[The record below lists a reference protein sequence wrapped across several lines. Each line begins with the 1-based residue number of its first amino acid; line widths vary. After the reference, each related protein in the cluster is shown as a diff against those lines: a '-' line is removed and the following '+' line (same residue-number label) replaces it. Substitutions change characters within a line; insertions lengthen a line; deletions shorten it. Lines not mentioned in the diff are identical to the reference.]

1 MILRILKSNHQVNYL
16 FLVLFGVA
24 FWSGSLIK
32 PELYPFYEGEGGN
45 ILFYPIHNLL
55 ENFALA
61 NVIVSLV
68 LVLTLAV
75 FIQQINNRYSVI
87 QERSKLPALTFVIMV
102 GGLMGVHTLHPVFFA
117 GIFLVLAIYRLFS
130 AFDQT
135 KPYSASFDSGFLLGI
150 GSLFYFNLLILL
162 PAFIMGIGVLGR
174 EIRWRVFAIQF
185 IGVLLP
191 FIFGLSFSVFTDS
204 FLEIIKVYEQNIVT
218 PNNYLKANFIL
229 QAYLGCLILLFII
242 GNIVIV
248 RYYDTKKISS
258 RKFISVFFLIFVFS
272 TAGFIFVPS
281 TSQEMLIIIFIPVS
295 YLVSNLLTDFKRRFW
310 SNLILLFLLAIVTF
324 INIYSFTGMD
334 WDLLPK

>member
-1 MILRILKSNHQVNYL
+1 MILKILKSNHAVNYF

-24 FWSGSLIK
+24 FWSSSLIK
-32 PELYPFYEGEGGN
+32 PELYPFYESEGEN

-55 ENFALA
+55 ENSALA

-75 FIQQINNRYSVI
+75 FIQQINNQYSI
-87 QERSKLPALTFVIMV
+87 IRERNKLPALIFIIMV

-117 GIFLVLAIYRLFS
+117 GIFLTFAIYRLFS

-162 PAFIMGIGVLGR
+162 PAFILGIGILGR
-174 EIRWRVFAIQF
+174 EIRWRVFVIQF

-191 FIFGLSFSVFTDS
+191 FIFGLSISVFTDS
-204 FLEIIKVYEQNIVT
+204 FFEIIKVFEQNIMV

-229 QAYLGCLILLFII
+229 QAYIGCLTLLTII
-242 GNIVIV
+242 GGIILIQH
-248 RYYDTKKISS
+248 YDTKKISA
-258 RKFISVFFLIFVFS
+258 RKFFAVFFLIFVFS
-272 TAGFIFVPS
+272 VVGFIFVPA

-295 YLVSNLLTDFKRRFW
+295 YLFSNLITDFKRRFW
-310 SNLILLFLLAIVTF
+310 SNLIFLFLFAIVVF
-324 INIYSFTGMD
+324 VQCYNLVWG
-334 WDLLPK
+334 